1 MANKSTVFV
10 HSSYWINV
18 ICTIFGAGNLIFPA
32 MLSQSAGENVWIAN
46 AGFFSNWC
54 WITITRCASIWFS
67 GKDDLQS
74 LASRA
79 HPVFGIVF
87 TTVLY
92 LAIGPLFAIPR
103 TGNVS
108 YEIGLKPFMPEGV
121 GSTPLI
127 LFTIIFFSIT
137 CFSLNPRK
145 LSILLEKS

>member
-1 MANKSTVFV
+1 MLA
-10 HSSYWINV
+10 
-18 ICTIFGAGNLIFPA
+18 FG
-32 MLSQSAGENVWIAN
+32 
-46 AGFFSNWC
+46 
-54 WITITRCASIWFS
+54 FS

-137 CFSLNPRK
+137 CFFHNPAKIVDIVGKILTPIVDFHRYFSNRCFYTSDWRYASTSGSLYITC
-145 LSILLEKS
+145 IL

>member
-1 MANKSTVFV
+1 MDCKR
-10 HSSYWINV
+10 WI
-18 ICTIFGAGNLIFPA
+18 
-32 MLSQSAGENVWIAN
+32 
-46 AGFFSNWC
+46 FSNRC
-54 WITITRCASIWFS
+54 RFTITRCTSIWFS

-127 LFTIIFFSIT
+127 LFTIVFLA
-137 CFSLNPRK
+137 SLVFR
-145 LSILLEKS
+145 